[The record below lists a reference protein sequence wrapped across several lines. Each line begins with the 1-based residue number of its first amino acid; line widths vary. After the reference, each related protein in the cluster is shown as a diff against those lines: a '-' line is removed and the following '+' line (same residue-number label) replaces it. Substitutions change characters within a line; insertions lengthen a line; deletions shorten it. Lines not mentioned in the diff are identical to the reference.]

1 MMLQLIAV
9 VSGKVQHV
17 GYRSRVVTM
26 ARTLD
31 LKGYVRN
38 LADGRVQVV
47 AEGEEADLERFCRAI
62 RLCDPLITVDDMQVQ
77 LSSAKGTWDDFYKVS
92 GEGETDS
99 RLDTAVVFLKELI
112 VIVKEGFMGIDRRLA
127 KVEAKLDDVNGKLE
141 GLSEGGRKVLPKK
154 DENSAHQKT
163 GIKIKLD

>member
-1 MMLQLIAV
+1 MLQLIAV

-26 ARTLD
+26 ARTLE

-62 RLCDPLITVDDMQVQ
+62 KLSDPLIMVEDMQVQ
-77 LSSAKGTWDDFYKVS
+77 LSSAKGAWDDFYKVS
-92 GEGETDS
+92 GEMETDS
-99 RLDTAVVFLKELI
+99 RLDTAVIFLKDLI
-112 VIVKEGFMGIDRRLA
+112 VIVREGFKEIDQRLGR
-127 KVEAKLDDVNGKLE
+127 VESKLDAVNE
-141 GLSEGGRKVLPKK
+141 
-154 DENSAHQKT
+154 
-163 GIKIKLD
+163 KLDRLVNDHKHKAPNKENNSGSQPSGIRIRLD